1 VQKAVVDIYGKF
13 STMTRRVVN
22 VFEDTVTATTPPE
35 YLQEFTKGKSI
46 YQKSIPLAPGTY
58 RLNVIAK
65 DVVGGNLSNYEVA
78 ITVPHLDVDKLSS
91 STLILADVMEKV
103 PSKNIGTGQFVIGDT
118 KVRPRMDDVFKRDE
132 KMGIYLKLYNFG
144 AEEGTHLPSGQ
155 VEYEVV
161 KSGTNERIFNFTE
174 DVAQIPGAS
183 TSQVTVEKLLPL
195 NTLVPGQYT
204 LRLKVTDKNRNQTLT
219 PSVQFTVT

>member
-1 VQKAVVDIYGKF
+1 
-13 STMTRRVVN
+13 
-22 VFEDTVTATTPPE
+22 
-35 YLQEFTKGKSI
+35 
-46 YQKSIPLAPGTY
+46 
-58 RLNVIAK
+58 
-65 DVVGGNLSNYEVA
+65 
-78 ITVPHLDVDKLSS
+78 
-91 STLILADVMEKV
+91 
-103 PSKNIGTGQFVIGDT
+103 
-118 KVRPRMDDVFKRDE
+118 
-132 KMGIYLKLYNFG
+132 
-144 AEEGTHLPSGQ
+144 LPSGQ